1 MAQPDKNILFIVIDQ
16 LRADCVNGALAGFV
30 DLANI
35 RGLQDEAVSFL
46 NHYTVTNPC
55 GPARASL
62 LTGQYAM
69 NHRVVRNGVPLA
81 SGTPNIALESRK
93 AGYDPLLFGYTDTA
107 VDPKER
113 HRNDPDIGSEE
124 TVMQGFSEQ
133 VEMRFK
139 ESMPWRA
146 YLKSQGYNIPAF
158 SEFYHPVPMKTGT
171 AARPSDPAF
180 YKAEDSDTAFL
191 TNRFLDEMA
200 VRTEKKWFAHL
211 TYIRPHP
218 PLVAPAPY
226 NKMYK
231 PNDLPAPAPEG
242 DVHPFTVL
250 ANNRQPITRMVRG
263 CGEITESDTQT
274 LRARYVGRA
283 TEVDFNIGRVIDF
296 LKETGQYDDTLIVL
310 TADHGEMLGDH
321 GLWAKEHV
329 YDPAYKVPLLIR
341 DPDQQTQH
349 GTKVTQLT
357 ESIDIVPT
365 ILDWLGLRIPGA
377 MHGASLRPFLNGVTP
392 KKWREFVHMELD
404 FVKMGSKVLA
414 KKGIRSNQAN
424 LAILHD
430 GKFKLVH
437 FNAVFSPLLFDLE
450 NDPQEQINLA
460 DDPRHEG
467 TLSRLTREMLSH
479 RMRNLDQTMPKLEQ
493 RAKR

>member
-16 LRADCVNGALAGFV
+16 LRADCVSGALAGFV
-30 DLANI
+30 DLPNI
-35 RGLQDEAVSFL
+35 RGLRDEAVTFL

-69 NHRVVRNGVPLA
+69 NHRVVRNGVPLTN
-81 SGTPNIALESRK
+81 GTPNIAMESRK

-107 VDPKER
+107 VDPKQR
-113 HRNDPDIGSEE
+113 HRKDPDVGSEE
-124 TVMQGFSEQ
+124 TVMEGFSEQ

-139 ESMPWRA
+139 ASMPWRA
-146 YLKSQGYNIPAF
+146 YLKSQGYDIPAY
-158 SEFYHPVPMKTGT
+158 SEFYHPVPKKAGT
-171 AARPSDPAF
+171 AARPNDPAF

-191 TNRFLDEMA
+191 TNRFLREMA

-231 PNDLPAPAPEG
+231 PKDLPAPAPAG

-250 ANNRQPITRMVRG
+250 ANKLQPIAQMVRG
-263 CGEITESDTQT
+263 CREITESDTQT
-274 LRARYVGRA
+274 LRALYLGLA
-283 TEVDFNIGRVIDF
+283 TEVDFHIGSVITF
-296 LKETGQYDDTLIVL
+296 LKETGQYDRTLIVL

-329 YDPAYKVPLLIR
+329 YDPAYKVPLVIR
-341 DPDQQTQH
+341 DPDQPKQH

-357 ESIDIVPT
+357 ESIDIAPT
-365 ILDWLGLRIPGA
+365 ILDWLGLRIPSA

-414 KKGIRSNQAN
+414 NKGIRSNQAN

-437 FNAVFSPLLFDLE
+437 FNAVFPPLLFDLE

-460 DDPRHEG
+460 DDPRHEV
-467 TLSRLTREMLSH
+467 TLMRLTREMLSH

-493 RAKR
+493 RAKS